1 MSACVRIL
9 LVAILATTCLSGCMD
24 RIDLEDA
31 TITLMAGL
39 DLNEKNELLFYLSS
53 PVFSKEA
60 KEKSE
65 EFGVKADSFRQ
76 ARMYLDEMVT
86 GVTLSG
92 KIQVFVL
99 GKRLLQHTEW
109 FQLLDVMFRDAR
121 FTVNARIVVFDGP
134 VHDLFHFK
142 PMDKPRLSLHL
153 TKLIDTAN
161 RRNVTVK
168 TRIQELHRQ
177 IVEKGVSPVIT
188 EMKKKGNVVKVM
200 GTALINGKGTY
211 ATLVEPQDTI
221 LLQMLLH
228 GKQGEISLS
237 IPVQDHQEK
246 GSIVK
251 SRISFYVKD
260 VSNKVETSYE
270 KGRFRFD
277 VRQKLKISISERM
290 FPYNVEKDY
299 KKLEKAIEEELHKYY
314 TQLIKK
320 CQKANADPFGFG
332 LYARAYEYQEWKK
345 VKDNWTEA
353 FADASVHVIP
363 EVSIKGN
370 GVIK

>member
-1 MSACVRIL
+1 M
-9 LVAILATTCLSGCMD
+9 G
-24 RIDLEDA
+24 
-31 TITLMAGL
+31 
-39 DLNEKNELLFYLSS
+39 
-53 PVFSKEA
+53 
-60 KEKSE
+60 
-65 EFGVKADSFRQ
+65 Q
-76 ARMYLDEMVT
+76 
-86 GVTLSG
+86 
-92 KIQVFVL
+92 
-99 GKRLLQHTEW
+99 
-109 FQLLDVMFRDAR
+109 
-121 FTVNARIVVFDGP
+121 
-134 VHDLFHFK
+134 
-142 PMDKPRLSLHL
+142 
-153 TKLIDTAN
+153 
-161 RRNVTVK
+161 
-168 TRIQELHRQ
+168 
-177 IVEKGVSPVIT
+177 
-188 EMKKKGNVVKVM
+188 MKKKGNVVKVM
-200 GTALINGKGTY
+200 GTALINGKETY

-270 KGRFRFD
+270 KGRFRFG